1 VRFMTT
7 ANLKAGLTRAEIEEG
22 LGKPGEVKYLQN
34 SFRPP
39 RAGEE
44 AAEYQRELRV
54 WEEKTTGEIWIY
66 EQPHRSLSVSKAGKL
81 LSWTED

>member
-1 VRFMTT
+1 MTPV
-7 ANLKAGLTRAEIEEG
+7 NLKVGLTRAEIEER

-34 SFRPP
+34 SFRP
-39 RAGEE
+39 RRTGED
-44 AAEYQRELRV
+44 AAEYQKELKE